1 MALWQPRSVLQLLL
15 LGFFA
20 ALAPLSLAIL
30 FTVQT
35 LGDLARD
42 NREITRAVVEVTAL
56 GEEIQDSVLELERYA
71 GQYRAIGGEELGE
84 LFSRERAALIE
95 RLARLPAVL
104 RKLRRLPAAMP
115 TTSPDLQAL
124 EASVREL
131 TLDAI
136 DTARL
141 QSGDD
146 EDAFAVQALDQS
158 FEVISTQRLAI
169 DKWLQAAVDQLLERS
184 ADDARDIIDAL
195 VLQVAALA
203 FATLAL
209 LLFFAYWINK
219 PVQDLTQEIHQLG
232 TGGLSHKI
240 EISGPQEVQMLGS
253 KLEWLRSRLH
263 DSDQQKQQFLRH
275 ISHELKTP
283 LASLREG
290 TDLLAERVTGGLSR
304 QQAEIVDITRQN
316 AIELQRLIEN
326 LLDYNQVPDQELRLT
341 EIRLEALIE
350 DLLAS
355 YRISIRKK
363 GLRLT
368 VGGSVESWT
377 ADEAKFSTTVDNLLS
392 NAVVYAPEGG
402 LIDIAWRVEN
412 ASLVLEVANTGEP
425 IPDAEAERLF
435 EPFFQGASRRSGP
448 IKGSGIGLSVAREC
462 IEAHGGSLTLATHKR
477 FPICFR
483 IVCPPQRS

>member
-290 TDLLAERVTGGLSR
+290 TDLLLS
-304 QQAEIVDITRQN
+304 
-316 AIELQRLIEN
+316 LIH
-326 LLDYNQVPDQELRLT
+326 
-341 EIRLEALIE
+341 I
-350 DLLAS
+350 
-355 YRISIRKK
+355 
-363 GLRLT
+363 
-368 VGGSVESWT
+368 
-377 ADEAKFSTTVDNLLS
+377 
-392 NAVVYAPEGG
+392 
-402 LIDIAWRVEN
+402 
-412 ASLVLEVANTGEP
+412 
-425 IPDAEAERLF
+425 
-435 EPFFQGASRRSGP
+435 
-448 IKGSGIGLSVAREC
+448 
-462 IEAHGGSLTLATHKR
+462 
-477 FPICFR
+477 
-483 IVCPPQRS
+483 